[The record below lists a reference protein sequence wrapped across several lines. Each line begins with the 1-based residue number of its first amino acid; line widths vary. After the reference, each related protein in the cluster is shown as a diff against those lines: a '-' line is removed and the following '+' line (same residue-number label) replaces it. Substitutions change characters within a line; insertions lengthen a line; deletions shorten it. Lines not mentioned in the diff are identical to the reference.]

1 MKRIVSGVIT
11 ISLIIIMII
20 FVNTTIGNIDE
31 TKNITNE
38 KMQKVWNTTTDTYTN
53 ITMGLLIPMTFIL
66 GISLLIYSIRNLAKK
81 L

>member
-53 ITMGLLIPMTFIL
+53 ITMGLLIPTTFIL
-66 GISLLIYSIRNLAKK
+66 GISLLIYSIRILAKK

>member
-1 MKRIVSGVIT
+1 
-11 ISLIIIMII
+11 MII

-66 GISLLIYSIRNLAKK
+66 GISLLIYSIRNFAKK

>member
-66 GISLLIYSIRNLAKK
+66 GISLLIYSIRTLAKK